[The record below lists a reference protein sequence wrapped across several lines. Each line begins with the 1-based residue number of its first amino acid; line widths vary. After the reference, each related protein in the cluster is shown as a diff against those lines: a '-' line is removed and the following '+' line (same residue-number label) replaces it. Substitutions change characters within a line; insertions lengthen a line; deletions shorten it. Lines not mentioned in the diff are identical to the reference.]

1 MPLLGDEGMQTR
13 GVTGSNFTFQAT
25 RLDRLKS
32 YEYTLTSVAVDTTS
46 SVDGFADQ
54 LRDML
59 VKVTEACQA
68 SPRSN
73 NLLSRAVEFSTAVGG
88 VREIHGFKLLR
99 DIDTDDYPQLRP
111 AGFTPL
117 VDAAYNSIG
126 AMIDYGHDLVAN
138 DYLVN
143 GIVFVITDGY
153 DNASK
158 MTPGMIKTQLERIR
172 REEQLESIVSVLVGI
187 NATQYR
193 TQLEDFKAAAG
204 FDHYID
210 AGDATPGRLAKL
222 AAFVSQSISSQSQ
235 ALGSNG
241 PSKAISATI

>member
-59 VKVTEACQA
+59 VQVAKACQA

-88 VREIHGFKLLR
+88 VREIHGFKLLK
-99 DIDTDDYPQLRP
+99 DIDTDD
-111 AGFTPL
+111 
-117 VDAAYNSIG
+117 
-126 AMIDYGHDLVAN
+126 
-138 DYLVN
+138 
-143 GIVFVITDGY
+143 
-153 DNASK
+153 
-158 MTPGMIKTQLERIR
+158 
-172 REEQLESIVSVLVGI
+172 
-187 NATQYR
+187 
-193 TQLEDFKAAAG
+193 
-204 FDHYID
+204 
-210 AGDATPGRLAKL
+210 
-222 AAFVSQSISSQSQ
+222 
-235 ALGSNG
+235 
-241 PSKAISATI
+241 